1 MSFSLLVFHLDRTA
15 KQPLYRQLYQA
26 IRQAIL
32 ERRLRPGQRL
42 PASRA
47 LAEQLG
53 LSRSTVL
60 LAFDHLLTEGY
71 VEGRTGAGTFVSE
84 RIPDEL
90 LRTAA
95 AAGDEA
101 AASGPVRLSRQANAI
116 LELPFR
122 QRLDTDNLWPFRP
135 GVPALRDFPY
145 DLWSRLLSRESR
157 RLTMNDYGYSAPAGY
172 PPLRTA
178 IAEYLRLTR
187 AVRCEAAQVI
197 ITSGSQ
203 QALDLCCRLL
213 LDPGDGAWVEDP
225 GYNGVK
231 EALTA
236 AGAAVIPVPVDGEG
250 LLVGRGASLGP
261 DVRLVYI
268 TPSHQYP
275 LGVTMSLQRRL
286 QLLEW
291 AAGRPAWIIEDD
303 YDSEYRYDGRPLSSL
318 QGIDRD
324 GRVLYMGTF
333 SKVLFP
339 GLRLGY
345 LVVPPALVDA
355 FTAAKAFSDR
365 HNPVLEQAVL
375 ARFLVEGHFE
385 RHLRRM
391 RLLYEERQAALVA
404 AVRDLLP
411 GRLEIR
417 PADTGLHLVGWL
429 PAGSDD
435 SATAAG
441 LRRHGISV
449 NALSGY
455 TVECRTGPGL
465 VMGYAPYRPQEIRRA
480 VEKMARDGTL

>member
-1 MSFSLLVFHLDRTA
+1 MSFLPLGFHLERTA
-15 KQPLYRQLYQA
+15 DQPLYRQLYQA

-42 PASRA
+42 PTTRA
-47 LAEQLG
+47 LAEQLCI
-53 LSRSTVL
+53 SRSTVL

-71 VEGRTGAGTFVSE
+71 IDGRTGSGTFVSD

-90 LRTAA
+90 LRAAA
-95 AAGDEA
+95 AAGREA
-101 AASGPVRLSRQANAI
+101 GAAGPVRLSQRARAMLQ
-116 LELPFR
+116 LPFQ
-122 QRLDTDNLWPFRP
+122 QRFDTENLRPFRP

-157 RLTMNDYGYSAPAGY
+157 RLTMNDYGYGAPAGY
-172 PPLRTA
+172 APLRTA
-178 IAEYLRLTR
+178 IAAYLRVTR
-187 AVRCEAAQVI
+187 AVRCEAGQVI
-197 ITSGSQ
+197 ITCGSQ

-213 LDPGDGAWVEDP
+213 LDYGDGAWVEDP
-225 GYNGVK
+225 GYNGMK

-236 AGAAVIPVPVDGEG
+236 AGAAITPVPVDEEG
-250 LLVGRGASLGP
+250 LLVARGASLGP
-261 DVRLVYI
+261 AARLIYI

-275 LGVTMSLQRRL
+275 TGVTMSLQRRL

-291 AAGRPAWIIEDD
+291 AADRPAWIIEDD
-303 YDSEYRYDGRPLSSL
+303 YDSEYRYDSRPLSSL
-318 QGIDRD
+318 QGIDRQ

-345 LVVPPALVDA
+345 LVVPSSLVDA

-365 HNPVLEQAVL
+365 HNSVLEQAVL
-375 ARFLVEGHFE
+375 ARFLMEGHFE

-404 AVRDLLP
+404 AAGDLLS
-411 GRLEIR
+411 GRLDIR

-435 SATAAG
+435 SAAAAG

-455 TVECRTGPGL
+455 TMEYFPGPGL
-465 VMGYAPYRPQEIRRA
+465 VMGYAPYRPQEIRQA
-480 VEKMARDGTL
+480 VGKMAQGLPA